1 MKKTDNEKSIA
12 ELLDGLD
19 EVKASFEGGSEFDD
33 ETEAL
38 ARLGEAFIE
47 RLDLPHG
54 MSVAEAADTIISM
67 WAEADASA
75 ERHRDEDEHT
85 VYESTARL
93 PKTLRGGLNE
103 LPEADYESMT
113 SEQFRRLKKQ
123 LKRADMDGRRIRL

>member
-1 MKKTDNEKSIA
+1 MKKTVNEKSIA

-19 EVKASFEGGSEFDD
+19 EAKASFEDDTGSGD

-38 ARLGEAFIE
+38 ARLGEAFIK
-47 RLDLPHG
+47 RLDLPKG
-54 MSVAEAADTIISM
+54 MSAAEAAETIISM
-67 WAEADASA
+67 WDEADARGEKYPSA
-75 ERHRDEDEHT
+75 DENT
-85 VYESTARL
+85 AYESTARL